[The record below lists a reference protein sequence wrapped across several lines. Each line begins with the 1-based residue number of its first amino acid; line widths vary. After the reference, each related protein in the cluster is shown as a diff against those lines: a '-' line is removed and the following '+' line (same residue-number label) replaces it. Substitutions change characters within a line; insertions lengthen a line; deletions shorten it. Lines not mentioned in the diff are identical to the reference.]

1 MGYMHKNKVIRLL
14 IYVCLITGLLADTGV
29 SSAKKAAP
37 KLRVRTKK
45 IILTEGK
52 SKRIKWNVQPRKS
65 RKKVSFKSS
74 NKKVAK
80 VSARGVVKAKK
91 KGKAT
96 ITVRLKISKKKVK
109 KVRIRVVVK
118 RKYRLVKTPT
128 PTETEAPA
136 KTPMPTETTAPVGTQ
151 KSTAYIAHRGYSMLA
166 PENTLPAFELAVQ
179 SGFWGVECDVWLSQ
193 DGEFVISHAESIKKM
208 CGVDKKISELTWGEI
223 KTYPIV
229 AGNNVAGYPDL
240 KSCLLDSYL
249 KVISSGKNTKAV
261 IELKMEKLTP
271 EEAERI
277 LSLLDKYDMRS
288 RTVFLSFKKDNL
300 LRIKEK
306 KDERIGFQFLSWK
319 YKNEE
324 VEWCRKNGI
333 DYSVYFEV
341 LTPETV
347 AAIRKAGLKIAVWAV
362 DDKKKADDLIKN
374 YAVDYLT
381 SNTKL
386 F

>member
-128 PTETEAPA
+128 PAETEAPA
-136 KTPMPTETTAPVGTQ
+136 KTPTPAETEALAKTPIPTETEVPVKTPTPTETTAPVETQ
-151 KSTAYIAHRGYSMLA
+151 KPTAYIAHRGYSELA

-193 DGEFVISHAESIKKM
+193 DGEFVISHAESIKK
-208 CGVDKKISELTWGEI
+208 C
-223 KTYPIV
+223 V
-229 AGNNVAGYPDL
+229 A
-240 KSCLLDSYL
+240 
-249 KVISSGKNTKAV
+249 
-261 IELKMEKLTP
+261 
-271 EEAERI
+271 
-277 LSLLDKYDMRS
+277 
-288 RTVFLSFKKDNL
+288 
-300 LRIKEK
+300 
-306 KDERIGFQFLSWK
+306 
-319 YKNEE
+319 
-324 VEWCRKNGI
+324 
-333 DYSVYFEV
+333 
-341 LTPETV
+341 
-347 AAIRKAGLKIAVWAV
+347 
-362 DDKKKADDLIKN
+362 LIKKFLN
-374 YAVDYLT
+374 
-381 SNTKL
+381 
-386 F
+386 

>member
-1 MGYMHKNKVIRLL
+1 MLMGYIHKNKVIRLL
-14 IYVCLITGLLADTGV
+14 IYVCLIIGLLADTGV

-52 SKRIKWNVQPRKS
+52 STRIKWSIRPCKS

-80 VSARGVVKAKK
+80 VSAKGVVKAGKN
-91 KGKAT
+91 GKAI
-96 ITVRLKISKKKVK
+96 ITVRLKKSKKKVK
-109 KVRIRVVVK
+109 KVKIRVVVK
-118 RKYRLVKTPT
+118 RKCRLVKTPT
-128 PTETEAPA
+128 PTET
-136 KTPMPTETTAPVGTQ
+136 TAPVETQ
-151 KSTAYIAHRGYSMLA
+151 KPTAYIAHRGYSELA

-271 EEAERI
+271 EEADRI

-319 YKNEE
+319 YKDEE

-341 LTPETV
+341 ITPETV
-347 AAIRKAGLKIAVWAV
+347 TAIRKAGLKIAVWAV

-374 YAVDYLT
+374 YVVDYLT

>member
-1 MGYMHKNKVIRLL
+1 MV
-14 IYVCLITGLLADTGV
+14 
-29 SSAKKAAP
+29 
-37 KLRVRTKK
+37 
-45 IILTEGK
+45 K
-52 SKRIKWNVQPRKS
+52 SGWGICDFACRI
-65 RKKVSFKSS
+65 
-74 NKKVAK
+74 
-80 VSARGVVKAKK
+80 
-91 KGKAT
+91 
-96 ITVRLKISKKKVK
+96 
-109 KVRIRVVVK
+109 
-118 RKYRLVKTPT
+118 
-128 PTETEAPA
+128 
-136 KTPMPTETTAPVGTQ
+136 
-151 KSTAYIAHRGYSMLA
+151 H
-166 PENTLPAFELAVQ
+166 
-179 SGFWGVECDVWLSQ
+179 
-193 DGEFVISHAESIKKM
+193 KKM

-249 KVISSGKNTKAV
+249 KVISSGKDTKAV

-271 EEAERI
+271 EEADRI

-319 YKNEE
+319 YKDEE